1 MSTTTAPNKVILTCT
16 VTGKTVTWTNRSII
30 QKKIDQFGS
39 LEAFQAQFKCRG
51 AGKPAKKKEP
61 SIVAIKP
68 ILQQG
73 IALGKMTSKEYSDQ
87 YPIGRYYTR
96 KYANKDGSYCT
107 VIAPAIG

>member
-1 MSTTTAPNKVILTCT
+1 MNVPNKVILTCT
-16 VTGKTVTWTNRSII
+16 ITGKKVTWTNKKII

-39 LEAFQAQFKCRG
+39 LEAFVAQFKCRG

-61 SIVAIKP
+61 SVVAIKP

-73 IALGKMTSKEYSDQ
+73 IALGKLTPKEYSDQ

-96 KYANKDGSYCT
+96 KYDYKDGTSCT
-107 VIAPAIG
+107 VVSPAIG